1 MLSSTSKDYSV
12 VRRNVFLTISVLRRA
27 KLYLY
32 GETLLNK
39 GSGNKSWN
47 ERGLGQMKILK

>member
-12 VRRNVFLTISVLRRA
+12 VRRNVFLTISMLRRA

-39 GSGNKSWN
+39 GSGTKSWN